1 MMRLFVFL
9 IPVFFALL
17 TGCISEK
24 PTEDEQFDFSSY
36 TYIENIHF
44 TTTINELSSVLPNNK
59 REFIIAGEDGVRYE
73 FEKDSVFHQV
83 TALFYGADFFN
94 TLIIEL
100 DFSMRESVIESVF
113 AYLQDVLNKRF
124 NQPVSQEST
133 ADDKTVTW
141 MEETL
146 DETLSFNIN
155 LKKFDR
161 TIILEYF
168 VIELQNS
175 DDAESL

>member
-1 MMRLFVFL
+1 MRLFVFWITAL
-9 IPVFFALL
+9 FALL
-17 TGCISEK
+17 TGCASEN
-24 PTEDEQFDFSSY
+24 PNEEEQFDFSPF
-36 TYIENIHF
+36 TYVENIHF
-44 TTTINELSSVLPNNK
+44 TTTMNELSAVLPNNK
-59 REFIIAGEDGVRYE
+59 REFLIAGEDGVRYE
-73 FEKDSVFHQV
+73 FEKEGVYHQV

-100 DFSMRESVIESVF
+100 DFSMKESVIESVF
-113 AYLQDVLNKRF
+113 AFLQDVLNKRF

-133 ADDKTVTW
+133 ADDETVTW

-146 DETLSFNIN
+146 DKTLSFNIN